1 MKPNIL
7 GLGFYS
13 HDIPQSCLSD
23 LRVQLEKRS
32 KFVRVMIRDTTRK
45 RAIIIIII
53 MMMMNLLIFLVNK
66 YDMINT
72 DLPPLRQT
80 VSLTTPIDHTRL
92 LLYPQADD
100 HCLSPQEYVGI
111 IQVRERERGGNI
123 IYYYFIVGCRDDGKK
138 YLHHETVSLITIN
151 NIVSSPF
158 PPLPLVLSSLIA
170 NLRPIPL

>member
-32 KFVRVMIRDTTRK
+32 KFVRVMIRDTTRN

-53 MMMMNLLIFLVNK
+53 IMNLLIFLVNK
-66 YDMINT
+66 YDMINI

-80 VSLTTPIDHTRL
+80 VSLATPIDHTRL
-92 LLYPQADD
+92 LFA
-100 HCLSPQEYVGI
+100 SPL
-111 IQVRERERGGNI
+111 
-123 IYYYFIVGCRDDGKK
+123 D
-138 YLHHETVSLITIN
+138 
-151 NIVSSPF
+151 
-158 PPLPLVLSSLIA
+158 
-170 NLRPIPL
+170 

>member
-53 MMMMNLLIFLVNK
+53 IYLLIFLVNK
-66 YDMINT
+66 YDMIDT
-72 DLPPLRQT
+72 ELPPLRQT
-80 VSLTTPIDHTRL
+80 VSLTTPIDRTHL
-92 LLYPQADD
+92 LFA
-100 HCLSPQEYVGI
+100 
-111 IQVRERERGGNI
+111 
-123 IYYYFIVGCRDDGKK
+123 
-138 YLHHETVSLITIN
+138 
-151 NIVSSPF
+151 
-158 PPLPLVLSSLIA
+158 LPSD
-170 NLRPIPL
+170 